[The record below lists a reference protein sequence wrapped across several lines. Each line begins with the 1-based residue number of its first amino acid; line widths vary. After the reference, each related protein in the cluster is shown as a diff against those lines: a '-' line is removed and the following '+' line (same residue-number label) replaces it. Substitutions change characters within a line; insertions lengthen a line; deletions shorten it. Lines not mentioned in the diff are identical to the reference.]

1 MKFVSAAKRLPEHL
15 ALALGNSSVP
25 PLQLTRG
32 YAVFAKGGFLVDPW
46 YIERIEDRDGITI
59 YQSHPATACRDCPQR
74 LAQEKASHA
83 QAGGFDLGGNAQTA
97 SETVGPQSRILAP
110 RSEERRVGKE
120 CVSTCRSRLWPFDLK
135 KK

>member
-25 PLQLTRG
+25 PLQLARG
-32 YAVFAKGGFLVDPW
+32 YAVFANGGFLIDPW

-74 LAQEKASHA
+74 LAQDKPSHA
-83 QAGGFDLGGNAQTA
+83 HAGGFDLAGNAQTA
-97 SETVGPQSRILAP
+97 SETVGPPNRKIGGAP
-110 RSEERRVGKE
+110 RGERV
-120 CVSTCRSRLWPFDLK
+120 
-135 KK
+135 